1 MFDLETN
8 RFLLFADLKLHDG
21 LNGDHEGGDD
31 GEEEKTNSQLTRR
44 ISLLVKELRLKAD
57 EADQLKTANEA
68 LTEENANLRNLNAN
82 IRSNL
87 ARRREQEEEE
97 EERRKEVERS
107 CDDDD
112 EGANINN
119 NNDSRERYRHLEEKI
134 RSLEAQVELY
144 RRQLK
149 ENNNKEN
156 DDTNCDKEEEEVEE
170 TVEAA
175 EEVIVPMEDLPVQGP
190 IPKEPDFWDPRGGR
204 SSNRTSR
211 ILSFFPRL
219 TRALINNSANKTS

>member
-1 MFDLETN
+1 MKRSSIWFGANL
-8 RFLLFADLKLHDG
+8 FSLFADLKLHDG

-31 GEEEKTNSQLTRR
+31 VDKEKTNSQLTRR

-97 EERRKEVERS
+97 KRRKEVERS
-107 CDDDD
+107 CD

-119 NNDSRERYRHLEEKI
+119 NNDIRERYQHLEEKI

-149 ENNNKEN
+149 EKNKEN